1 MARSSRRPRSPSES
15 RSATTATSSTVRR
28 TTFSLSSTR
37 SCGLRSSALS
47 AEGVEPRAHD
57 DRDSHPDGRLG
68 KVAVDDE
75 PEEGRPDER
84 RVLEGRHDRRGSS
97 LERGRNPELTPESE
111 DSHRRGDDQER
122 FGADPFARGLNDEK
136 HPEEAHGH
144 RDPASP
150 IDVLPQKGNRERHHD
165 ERAPELDGDRVGE
178 RKHAHRGEEEEE
190 GERAR
195 ERSSDVRRWLPG
207 ANDFAASENGG
218 EQEED
223 QDRENASNRE
233 NLKDRVV
240 RHHPLADGVRGGE
253 AGDPQNHGKN
263 SAHPL
268 VSHGRNR
275 S

>member
-84 RVLEGRHDRRGSS
+84 RVLEGRHDRRRSS

-111 DSHRRGDDQER
+111 DSHRRGESEIETAHFVPGPERSQEDHHALNAHGVDEEGEGALRTAAALRHPPRQDHHERVGEARGNDKER

-165 ERAPELDGDRVGE
+165 ERAPELDGD
-178 RKHAHRGEEEEE
+178 
-190 GERAR
+190 
-195 ERSSDVRRWLPG
+195 
-207 ANDFAASENGG
+207 
-218 EQEED
+218 
-223 QDRENASNRE
+223 
-233 NLKDRVV
+233 
-240 RHHPLADGVRGGE
+240 PL
-253 AGDPQNHGKN
+253 
-263 SAHPL
+263 
-268 VSHGRNR
+268 
-275 S
+275 